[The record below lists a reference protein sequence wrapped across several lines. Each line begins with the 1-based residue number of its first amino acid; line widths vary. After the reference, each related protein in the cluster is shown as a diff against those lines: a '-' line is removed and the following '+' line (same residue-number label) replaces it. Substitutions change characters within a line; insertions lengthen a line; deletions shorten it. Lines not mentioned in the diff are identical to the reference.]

1 MIELPSKKSEVTT
14 TLRDKTFFIHG
25 SPKSG
30 KTTFC
35 STFPGALFIATE
47 AGHNFVSVYKVD
59 VLSWE
64 DIRQTVSNLITT
76 KHEFKTIIIDTADN
90 AYKMV
95 TRYVCKKHDI
105 EHESE
110 LGFGRGY
117 HAVRDEFHNVV
128 QQLTQRGFGVVFIS
142 HSDQENVKTKTKEF
156 TRIDSTMPSTAKKLL
171 HGLVDFIFHIT
182 IDEKMDRWIVTK
194 GHDGLVAGD
203 RAGVFPPLIPLT
215 KFSDLEAI
223 YLRGLKNK
231 ETEQNKKAQ
240 AEEKKT

>member
-1 MIELPSKKSEVTT
+1 MIQLPLTKSEVTK

-47 AGHNFVSVYKVD
+47 AGHNFVSVFKVD
-59 VLSWE
+59 VLCWE
-64 DIRQTVSNLITT
+64 DIRETVQMLITT
-76 KHEFKTIIIDTADN
+76 KHEYKTIIIDTADN

-95 TRYVCKKHDI
+95 TKYICKKHEID
-105 EHESE
+105 HESE

-117 HAVRDEFHNVV
+117 HAVRDEFHTVV

-142 HSDQENVKTKTKEF
+142 HSDQETVKTKTKEY

-171 HGLVDFIFHIT
+171 HGLVDFIFHIYV
-182 IDEKMDRWIVTK
+182 DEQMRRWIVTK
-194 GHDGLVAGD
+194 GHETLNAGD
-203 RAGVFPPLIPLT
+203 RSGIFPERVPLT
-215 KFSDLEAI
+215 SFAELELI
-223 YLRGLKNK
+223 YVESYKQKQQQG
-231 ETEQNKKAQ
+231 
-240 AEEKKT
+240 EKK